1 MLTKLR
7 GHAIYHKVLVA
18 LFTGLRRG
26 ELLALRWI
34 NVDLDRKIIAVREAL
49 QETSDGVA
57 VKDTTKTKAGRRDV
71 TLPGVVVSA
80 LRDVRRQQL
89 EERIALGL
97 GKMPDDAFV
106 FPARH
111 GRPSRPTNLS
121 SGWAA
126 VAKTIGLPGITWHA
140 LRHTH
145 ASMLIDAGIDV
156 VKVSKR
162 LGHADP
168 SVTLRVYSHLFQR
181 RDDKSADAIDAAVAA
196 FKI

>member
-1 MLTKLR
+1 MQQ
-7 GHAIYHKVLVA
+7 HA
-18 LFTGLRRG
+18 
-26 ELLALRWI
+26 LA
-34 NVDLDRKIIAVREAL
+34 
-49 QETSDGVA
+49 
-57 VKDTTKTKAGRRDV
+57 
-71 TLPGVVVSA
+71 
-80 LRDVRRQQL
+80 
-89 EERIALGL
+89 
-97 GKMPDDAFV
+97 
-106 FPARH
+106 
-111 GRPSRPTNLS
+111 
-121 SGWAA
+121 
-126 VAKTIGLPGITWHA
+126 GITWHA